1 MGYKLLF
8 VNLPALYR
16 RLNLLWQ
23 TLRLI
28 RDGAGNLTLLW
39 TGLLV
44 MQGLLPVVTIYLTK
58 LLVDSLVA
66 AMDTGISR
74 ESIQPTLL
82 LAGLMAGALLL
93 AELLQSVNGWVYIAQ
108 SELMQDHVKKI
119 IHQKSITVDLAFYE
133 TPDYYDRLYRAQTEA
148 NNKPL
153 ALLENAGNL
162 LQNVITFLAMA
173 TILLPYGIWLPV
185 ALFISTLPAVY
196 VVFYF
201 NQQYHRWWEQTTSD
215 RRRAQYYDIVLTHSV
230 TAPELRLFGFGP
242 YFQATYQALRQRLRE
257 ERLRLA
263 KAQNLAR
270 LGAGLFAGLI
280 AGLVMIWMIW
290 RAFQGVVT
298 LGDLTL
304 FYQTFN
310 RGQGLLRSLL
320 GNIGQIYSNTL
331 FLGNLFEFLEL
342 KPQVV
347 APPRPLSPP
356 AKLSKGVNF
365 RQITFSYPGSQTPVL
380 KDFNLTIPAEQI
392 MAIVGPNGAGK
403 STLVKLLCRFYDPEK
418 GCVELDG
425 VDIRTLLPE
434 ELRRQITILFQFPVS
449 YQTTAGQ
456 NIALGDLTAKPN
468 PVYIEAAARG
478 AGAHEFIMR
487 LPQGYDTPIGKWFA
501 NGAELS
507 GGEGQRLA
515 LARAFLRQAQII
527 ILDEPTS
534 FMDSWAEAEWLAR
547 FKSLV
552 AGKTAIIITHRFTT
566 AMQADIIH
574 VMDRGQ
580 IIESGSHT
588 DLLAQNGRYA
598 QSWLAQMQAASPHLN
613 ETISSNGNVK
623 RVE

>member
-331 FLGNLFEFLEL
+331 FLGNLFE
-342 KPQVV
+342 
-347 APPRPLSPP
+347 
-356 AKLSKGVNF
+356 
-365 RQITFSYPGSQTPVL
+365 
-380 KDFNLTIPAEQI
+380 
-392 MAIVGPNGAGK
+392 
-403 STLVKLLCRFYDPEK
+403 
-418 GCVELDG
+418 
-425 VDIRTLLPE
+425 
-434 ELRRQITILFQFPVS
+434 
-449 YQTTAGQ
+449 
-456 NIALGDLTAKPN
+456 
-468 PVYIEAAARG
+468 
-478 AGAHEFIMR
+478 
-487 LPQGYDTPIGKWFA
+487 
-501 NGAELS
+501 
-507 GGEGQRLA
+507 
-515 LARAFLRQAQII
+515 
-527 ILDEPTS
+527 
-534 FMDSWAEAEWLAR
+534 
-547 FKSLV
+547 
-552 AGKTAIIITHRFTT
+552 
-566 AMQADIIH
+566 
-574 VMDRGQ
+574 
-580 IIESGSHT
+580 
-588 DLLAQNGRYA
+588 
-598 QSWLAQMQAASPHLN
+598 
-613 ETISSNGNVK
+613 
-623 RVE
+623 